1 MTVQT
6 EKKYIVKKKIPLFT
20 FGGIHRAKASG
31 AEQMPGTSTSNKSV
45 ITGLS
50 ILAYLRQ
57 SS

>member
-6 EKKYIVKKKIPLFT
+6 EKQKYQKKIPLFT
-20 FGGIHRAKASG
+20 FGGIYRAKASG

-50 ILAYLRQ
+50 ILAYLR
-57 SS
+57 